1 MFVGHYSA
9 AFLAKAAKPQIPLWV
24 LLLAA
29 QFVDILWAIL
39 VLAGVEQVRLDPA
52 LPSNPLELEGIP
64 VSHSLPAT
72 FFWSALAFAA
82 ARRALGLR
90 AAAAG
95 IVAATCASHWFL
107 DFLVHRPDLPV
118 FFGPWKVGLGTWNYP
133 IPAYL
138 LEIALLCTTAWLCAR
153 SCRAPGRGPRPW
165 LVFAA
170 GLLVLQTATSF
181 GRFPTSVTGMVI
193 PALLLY
199 LAIPWVGARVERAAI
214 S

>member
-9 AFLAKAAKPQIPLWV
+9 AFVAKAAKPQIPLWV

-29 QFVDILWAIL
+29 QLVDILWAIL

-52 LPSNPLELEGIP
+52 LPSNPLALEGIP

-72 FFWSALAFAA
+72 FLWSALAFAA
-82 ARRALGLR
+82 ARRAVGLG
-90 AAAAG
+90 AAAAW
-95 IVAATCASHWFL
+95 IVAATCGSHWFL

-118 FFGPWKVGLGTWNYP
+118 FFGSWKVGLGIWNYP

-138 LEIALLCTTAWLCAR
+138 LEIVLIAAAVWLCI
-153 SCRAPGRGPRPW
+153 RACPVSGRALRPW
-165 LVFAA
+165 LAFATA
-170 GLLVLQTATSF
+170 LLVLQTATSF
-181 GRFPTSVTGMVI
+181 GPFPTSVTGMVI

-199 LAIPWVGARVERAAI
+199 LAIPWVGARVERGGT